1 MNSRLYDCRV
11 HHSRTSPKKHAFSYR
26 LFMFYVDLDEQESL
40 AERFNLVGARGWAP
54 YQLRTSDHYDAGKQ
68 TIKENIIAYLQEEGR
83 STSDI
88 GKIHLLTHLRTFGH
102 VFNPVSFYFVDD
114 ADGEPLYA
122 IAEVDNTF
130 NEQKLFLIDQPEGER
145 FRQSDPKE
153 FYVSPFSDLDT
164 TFNFNLRRPDDRL
177 RIGIS
182 QSEKPGQAPYFNSS
196 LVGECREISDGALA
210 LYTLRFPAITMGILL
225 GIHWQ
230 ALLLWL
236 KGHRARRK
244 AEHPEL
250 QTGKHTYLKP
260 HNHPTH

>member
-11 HHSRTSPKKHAFSYR
+11 HHSRSRPKKHAFSYR
-26 LFMFYVDLDEQESL
+26 LFMFYIDLDEQATLS
-40 AERFNLVGARGWAP
+40 RHFNLIGAGGWAP
-54 YQLRTSDHYDAGKQ
+54 YQLRTSDHYDAGKP
-68 TIKENIIAYLQEEGR
+68 TIKENILAYLQSQGCQTKAIGR
-83 STSDI
+83 
-88 GKIHLLTHLRTFGH
+88 IHLLTHLRAFGH

-114 ADGEPLYA
+114 TQGDPLYA

-130 NEQKLFLIDQPEGER
+130 NEQKLFLIKGATGER
-145 FRQSDPKE
+145 FRQSDQKE

-164 TFNFNLRRPDDRL
+164 TFNFNLQRPDARL
-177 RIGIS
+177 KIGIN
-182 QSEKPGQAPYFNSS
+182 QSYEPGERPYFTSS
-196 LVGECREISDGALA
+196 LVGESRRISDAALS
-210 LYTLRFPAITMGILL
+210 LYTLRFPAITIGILFA
-225 GIHWQ
+225 IHWQ

-244 AEHPEL
+244 TERPEL